1 MVVCI
6 LLPRFE
12 LAVAAG
18 GRQALASGP
27 LALAPEI
34 GREPLIGETS
44 AAAEAYGVRAGLRL
58 GEALARCPTLRLVT
72 PDPAGVADAWE
83 HIVAA
88 LEGIGAAV
96 ESDHP
101 GIAWFEEKGLRTLHG
116 GTVEHVITA
125 ARRALAAVTRAAT
138 PQSTPITSPLDAL
151 SPPEVE
157 ILPPGSTPHGPAEAD
172 ARVVPLT
179 SAPSATAAPLRVP
192 ERIGPTSSAAS
203 VPVPPGGASPTSSSG
218 AAPMSSSGA
227 SPASSSGAAPM
238 SSSGAAAASSRVS
251 RAGSSS
257 PSGAAPS
264 RVLGAG
270 GAGSP
275 SGVTAAPSHVPNQIG
290 APGGGGPASRG
301 LGSPGGGTGVAN
313 VGRIGAAPG
322 GAASSGAGRI
332 GAAPSRFAALA
343 AAHRARTRR
352 PEIAPESPAQLA
364 AYLAPL
370 PVSLLNARPEVAAL
384 PDSLERFGIAT
395 LGELAALS
403 RAHLADRFGPAGPLA
418 RDLAQGKDA
427 PLRPRVPSERLEEV
441 LELPESA
448 SGPQLERALGMLIDR
463 VLARPERR
471 GRTVRA
477 VVLSAALVGGGTW
490 RSQMTFREALADPR
504 RMRLAITGR
513 LTELPAPAD
522 SLRLRVEA
530 FGPPSGDQRSLLAEP
545 ATIRRARLREAVRQT
560 RAAAG
565 PDAAL
570 RILAVDPDSRVP
582 ERRLALAPWEP

>member
-1 MVVCI
+1 MIVCV

-18 GRQALASGP
+18 GREALAAAP
-27 LALAPEI
+27 LALAPEV

-44 AAAEAYGVRAGLRL
+44 AAAESHGVRVGLRL

-83 HIVAA
+83 AVVSA

-96 ESDHP
+96 ETDRP
-101 GIAWFEEKGLRTLHG
+101 GMGWFDERGLRRLHG
-116 GTVEHVITA
+116 GSVEGVITA
-125 ARRALAAVTRAAT
+125 TRRALA
-138 PQSTPITSPLDAL
+138 
-151 SPPEVE
+151 
-157 ILPPGSTPHGPAEAD
+157 GSQ
-172 ARVVPLT
+172 
-179 SAPSATAAPLRVP
+179 
-192 ERIGPTSSAAS
+192 
-203 VPVPPGGASPTSSSG
+203 
-218 AAPMSSSGA
+218 
-227 SPASSSGAAPM
+227 
-238 SSSGAAAASSRVS
+238 SRV
-251 RAGSSS
+251 
-257 PSGAAPS
+257 
-264 RVLGAG
+264 GAG
-270 GAGSP
+270 A
-275 SGVTAAPSHVPNQIG
+275 
-290 APGGGGPASRG
+290 
-301 LGSPGGGTGVAN
+301 
-313 VGRIGAAPG
+313 
-322 GAASSGAGRI
+322 RI

-343 AAHRARTRR
+343 AAHRARARR
-352 PEIAPESPAQLA
+352 PEIGPEKPASLA

-370 PVSLLNARPEVAAL
+370 PVSLLTARAEVAAL
-384 PDSLERFGIAT
+384 PEALERFGIAT
-395 LGELAALS
+395 LGELAKLS
-403 RAHLADRFGPAGPLA
+403 RAALADRFGEPGLLA
-418 RDLAQGKDA
+418 RDLAVGRDT
-427 PLRPRVPSERLEEV
+427 PLRPRVPTERLQEV

-448 SGPQLERALGMLIDR
+448 LGQQLERALGMLIDR

-490 RSQMTFREALADPR
+490 RTQLTFREALADPR
-504 RMRLAITGR
+504 RMRLALVGR

-545 ATIRRARLREAVRQT
+545 AAIRRARLREAVRQT

>member
-1 MVVCI
+1 LRASDGYANVCSHMVVCI

-18 GRQALASGP
+18 GREALAAGP

-34 GREPLIGETS
+34 GREPLVGETS

-58 GEALARCPTLRLVT
+58 GEALARCPTLRLVA

-83 HIVAA
+83 LMIAA

-101 GIAWFEEKGLRTLHG
+101 GTAWFEERGLRGLHG
-116 GTVEHVITA
+116 GSAESVITA
-125 ARRALAAVTRAAT
+125 ARRALAAAT
-138 PQSTPITSPLDAL
+138 Q
-151 SPPEVE
+151 E
-157 ILPPGSTPHGPAEAD
+157 GK
-172 ARVVPLT
+172 ARGVA
-179 SAPSATAAPLRVP
+179 SPSALGAGVETRFGGGVA
-192 ERIGPTSSAAS
+192 
-203 VPVPPGGASPTSSSG
+203 PVPPAGVGV
-218 AAPMSSSGA
+218 
-227 SPASSSGAAPM
+227 
-238 SSSGAAAASSRVS
+238 VS
-251 RAGSSS
+251 AIS
-257 PSGAAPS
+257 PS
-264 RVLGAG
+264 
-270 GAGSP
+270 
-275 SGVTAAPSHVPNQIG
+275 
-290 APGGGGPASRG
+290 
-301 LGSPGGGTGVAN
+301 
-313 VGRIGAAPG
+313 
-322 GAASSGAGRI
+322 AASSGAGRV

-343 AAHRARTRR
+343 AAHRARARR
-352 PEIAPESPAQLA
+352 PEIAPDSPARLA

-370 PVSLLNARPEVAAL
+370 PVSLLNARPEVAML
-384 PDSLERFGIAT
+384 PEALERFGIAT

-403 RAHLADRFGPAGPLA
+403 RAHLADRFGTAGPIA
-418 RDLAQGKDA
+418 RDLARGKDT
-427 PLRPRVPSERLEEV
+427 PLRPRVPSERLQEV

-448 SGPQLERALGMLIDR
+448 SGPQLERGLGMLIDR

-490 RSQMTFREALADPR
+490 RTQMTFREALSDPR

-545 ATIRRARLREAVRQT
+545 AAIRRARLREAVRQT

>member
-1 MVVCI
+1 MVICI

-18 GRQALASGP
+18 GREALASGP

-44 AAAEAYGVRAGLRL
+44 AAAEAHGVRAGLRL

-83 HIVAA
+83 RIVAA

-96 ESDHP
+96 ESEHP
-101 GIAWFEEKGLRTLHG
+101 GIAWFEERGLRGLHG
-116 GTVEHVITA
+116 GSTESVIIV
-125 ARRALAAVTRAAT
+125 ARRALAAATRAPASQFA
-138 PQSTPITSPLDAL
+138 PPSPLDAL
-151 SPPEVE
+151 SPPAGK
-157 ILPPGSTPHGPAEAD
+157 IIP
-172 ARVVPLT
+172 
-179 SAPSATAAPLRVP
+179 
-192 ERIGPTSSAAS
+192 I
-203 VPVPPGGASPTSSSG
+203 GGAR
-218 AAPMSSSGA
+218 SGA
-227 SPASSSGAAPM
+227 SAHGLGGETAP
-238 SSSGAAAASSRVS
+238 
-251 RAGSSS
+251 
-257 PSGAAPS
+257 
-264 RVLGAG
+264 LD
-270 GAGSP
+270 
-275 SGVTAAPSHVPNQIG
+275 
-290 APGGGGPASRG
+290 GGGPSARG
-301 LGSPGGGTGVAN
+301 LGRAN
-313 VGRIGAAPG
+313 VGRIGPARG
-322 GAASSGAGRI
+322 GAASPGAGRV
-332 GAAPSRFAALA
+332 GVAPSRFAALA
-343 AAHRARTRR
+343 AAHRARARR
-352 PEIAPESPAQLA
+352 PEIAPESPARLA

-384 PDSLERFGIAT
+384 PESLERIGIAT

-418 RDLAQGKDA
+418 RDLARGKDT

-513 LTELPAPAD
+513 LTALPAPAD

>member
-18 GRQALASGP
+18 GREALATGP

-34 GREPLIGETS
+34 GREPVIGETS

-58 GEALARCPTLRLVT
+58 GEALARCPTLRLVA

-83 HIVAA
+83 RVVGT

-96 ESDHP
+96 ESDRP
-101 GIAWFEEKGLRTLHG
+101 GAAWFEERGLRRLHG
-116 GTVEHVITA
+116 GSVEGVITA
-125 ARRALAAVTRAAT
+125 ARRALAAARVGN
-138 PQSTPITSPLDAL
+138 PGGG
-151 SPPEVE
+151 SPPAASSSVA
-157 ILPPGSTPHGPAEAD
+157 PRRGVASSHTGTSGGVPRHG
-172 ARVVPLT
+172 
-179 SAPSATAAPLRVP
+179 
-192 ERIGPTSSAAS
+192 AAS
-203 VPVPPGGASPTSSSG
+203 VASSQAGTSGVVPRHGAASAQAGTSGVVPRHGAASAQAGTSG
-218 AAPMSSSGA
+218 AAPRPG
-227 SPASSSGAAPM
+227 
-238 SSSGAAAASSRVS
+238 AASS
-251 RAGSSS
+251 ADAS
-257 PSGAAPS
+257 PFAAP
-264 RVLGAG
+264 VPGVIAPL
-270 GAGSP
+270 P
-275 SGVTAAPSHVPNQIG
+275 S
-290 APGGGGPASRG
+290 
-301 LGSPGGGTGVAN
+301 
-313 VGRIGAAPG
+313 
-322 GAASSGAGRI
+322 GAASSGAGRV

-343 AAHRARTRR
+343 AAHRARARR
-352 PEIAPESPAQLA
+352 PEIAPESPKSLA

-370 PVSLLNARPEVAAL
+370 PVSLLSARPEVAAL
-384 PDSLERFGIAT
+384 PDALERFGIAT

-418 RDLAQGKDA
+418 RDLARGRDT

-463 VLARPERR
+463 VLARNERR

-477 VVLSAALVGGGTW
+477 VVLSAKLVGGGTW
-490 RSQMTFREALADPR
+490 RTQMTFREALADPR

-545 ATIRRARLREAVRQT
+545 AAIRRARLREAVRQT

>member
-1 MVVCI
+1 MIVCV

-18 GRQALASGP
+18 GREALAEGP

-34 GREPLIGETS
+34 GREPLIGESS

-58 GEALARCPTLRLVT
+58 GEALARCPSLRLVA

-83 HIVAA
+83 HVVSA

-96 ESDHP
+96 ESDRP
-101 GIAWFEEKGLRTLHG
+101 GAAWFEERGLRRLHG
-116 GTVEHVITA
+116 GTAESVITA
-125 ARRALAAVTRAAT
+125 ARRALSAATRGMRAASAGASR
-138 PQSTPITSPLDAL
+138 PDQGSPVPSLG
-151 SPPEVE
+151 VVR
-157 ILPPGSTPHGPAEAD
+157 PGVA
-172 ARVVPLT
+172 
-179 SAPSATAAPLRVP
+179 
-192 ERIGPTSSAAS
+192 SSAAGRDRGTLAVS
-203 VPVPPGGASPTSSSG
+203 VGVVGSAPPG
-218 AAPMSSSGA
+218 AP
-227 SPASSSGAAPM
+227 
-238 SSSGAAAASSRVS
+238 
-251 RAGSSS
+251 
-257 PSGAAPS
+257 
-264 RVLGAG
+264 
-270 GAGSP
+270 
-275 SGVTAAPSHVPNQIG
+275 
-290 APGGGGPASRG
+290 
-301 LGSPGGGTGVAN
+301 
-313 VGRIGAAPG
+313 
-322 GAASSGAGRI
+322 SSGAGRI

-343 AAHRARTRR
+343 AAHRARARR
-352 PEIAPESPAQLA
+352 PEIAPEKSKGLA

-370 PVSLLNARPEVAAL
+370 PVSLLSSRPEVAAL
-384 PDSLERFGIAT
+384 PDALERFGIAT

-403 RAHLADRFGPAGPLA
+403 RGHLADRFGPAGPLA
-418 RDLAQGKDA
+418 RDLARGKDT

-477 VVLSAALVGGGTW
+477 VVLSAKLVSGGTW
-490 RSQMTFREALADPR
+490 RSQMAFREALADPR

-513 LTELPAPAD
+513 LTELPAPAE

-530 FGPPSGDQRSLLAEP
+530 FGPPSGDQRSLLEEP
-545 ATIRRARLREAVRQT
+545 AAVRRARLREAVRQT

>member
-18 GRQALASGP
+18 GREALAAGP

-83 HIVAA
+83 RVIAA

-96 ESDHP
+96 ESEHP
-101 GIAWFEEKGLRTLHG
+101 GIAWFEEQGLRGLHG
-116 GTVEHVITA
+116 GSVESVITT
-125 ARRALAAVTRAAT
+125 ARRALSAAT
-138 PQSTPITSPLDAL
+138 
-151 SPPEVE
+151 
-157 ILPPGSTPHGPAEAD
+157 
-172 ARVVPLT
+172 R
-179 SAPSATAAPLRVP
+179 
-192 ERIGPTSSAAS
+192 
-203 VPVPPGGASPTSSSG
+203 GGASPFAGGT
-218 AAPMSSSGA
+218 A
-227 SPASSSGAAPM
+227 SREGD
-238 SSSGAAAASSRVS
+238 GAAARGGASRGGGNGAARGGTSRGGGNGAARGGASRGGGDGAATGGGRAAGARDVTPLGNAQTGS
-251 RAGSSS
+251 RA
-257 PSGAAPS
+257 PMDIA
-264 RVLGAG
+264 
-270 GAGSP
+270 
-275 SGVTAAPSHVPNQIG
+275 

-301 LGSPGGGTGVAN
+301 LGSPGGGTGVAS
-313 VGRIGAAPG
+313 VGRIGAAQS
-322 GAASSGAGRI
+322 GAASSGAGRV

-343 AAHRARTRR
+343 AAHRARARR
-352 PEIAPESPAQLA
+352 PEIAPDSPARLA

-384 PDSLERFGIAT
+384 PESLERFGITT

-403 RAHLADRFGPAGPLA
+403 RAHLADRFGPAGPIA
-418 RDLAQGKDA
+418 RDLARGKDT
-427 PLRPRVPSERLEEV
+427 PLRPRVPSERLQEV

-545 ATIRRARLREAVRQT
+545 AAIRRARLREAVRQT